1 MGILDNIKKL
11 NDYKQYRDKERILN
25 KRVAEATTQDTTFYA
40 EYSTFAK
47 GLREK
52 LVYILFELDYREVK
66 FTPTNPSNV
75 KYFRQAMKD
84 KEFSTNYHI
93 NVTAS
98 GEFIFRAIT
107 LQELKEKTDKAD

>member
-1 MGILDNIKKL
+1 MGLLDNLRKL
-11 NDYKQYRDKERILN
+11 NDYKRYRDKERILN
-25 KRVAEATTQDTTFYA
+25 KRVAEATLQDTTFYA

-52 LVYILFELDYREVK
+52 LVYILFEMDYREVK

-75 KYFRQAMKD
+75 KYFRQAMLD

-93 NVTAS
+93 KVTAS
-98 GEFIFRAIT
+98 GEFTFRAIT
-107 LQELKEKTDKAD
+107 LNELKDTTNKE